1 MKNLDKLV
9 IKEGHWTPI
18 SYGCD
23 PLKRSINYHL
33 KYGFINLDKPS
44 NPSSHEVVSWV
55 KRILK
60 VAKTGHSGTLDPKV
74 TGVLIICIESATRLA
89 KSQQN
94 AGKEYYSIIKL
105 NNNMTAD
112 NPLSEL
118 KKKVKFLQGAIFQK
132 PPAISA
138 VKKELRV
145 RHIYDSK
152 VLEFNEK
159 DNTGIIW
166 VSVEAGT

>member
-23 PLKRSINYHL
+23 PLKRSINDHL

-44 NPSSHEVVSWV
+44 NPSSHEVVSWI

-94 AGKEYYSIIKL
+94 AGKE
-105 NNNMTAD
+105 
-112 NPLSEL
+112 
-118 KKKVKFLQGAIFQK
+118 
-132 PPAISA
+132 
-138 VKKELRV
+138 
-145 RHIYDSK
+145 
-152 VLEFNEK
+152 
-159 DNTGIIW
+159 
-166 VSVEAGT
+166 

>member
-1 MKNLDKLV
+1 
-9 IKEGHWTPI
+9 
-18 SYGCD
+18 
-23 PLKRSINYHL
+23 
-33 KYGFINLDKPS
+33 
-44 NPSSHEVVSWV
+44 VVSWV

-60 VAKTGHSGTLDPKV
+60 VSKTGHSGTLDPKV

-94 AGKEYYSIIKL
+94 AGKEYLSIIKL
-105 NNNMTAD
+105 NNNIEAE

-152 VLEFNEK
+152 VLEFNEQ